1 MKIIA
6 DSAIPYLKG
15 IFENICDIE
24 YFPGS
29 EITPERV
36 RSADALIVRTRT
48 KCNEQLLSGSR
59 VKVIAS
65 ATIGTDH
72 IDLQWCKAH
81 NIAVFNAPG
90 CNSGGVL
97 QYFLT
102 ALFKCLTTKEI
113 WEEFLL
119 RQQACAAAGEEGARA
134 DEGAAD
140 GADAAVGEDADAAAG
155 EEGARADESAAGG
168 ADAAVGEDA
177 DAAAHTFTVGVI
189 GVGNVGS
196 KVAAACEE
204 LGFEVLRNDPPKE
217 REQTLAYNSGYLRIK
232 DFKDYYSLD
241 YLLENSDVV
250 TLHVPLDDTTRGL
263 AGPDF
268 FAKMRPGAIFINSSR
283 GEVVDEE
290 ALLANA
296 DELGAIVL
304 DVWSDEP
311 NINRQLLKRAFI
323 TTPHIAGYSAEG
335 KINGTTMAVEALL
348 KYMSENRMLPEQ
360 QQSQAT
366 TGSQVPAGAH
376 VPAGEQVA
384 AGAHVP
390 AGEQVA
396 AGAPSGSTSGAS
408 TQSVH
413 CSAGSASM
421 PSGSTSGAS
430 TQSEHC
436 SAGSAS
442 APSGS
447 TSGAAGHPIHN
458 MSALLSLLPEP
469 QPVEVDFRGKSLDEI
484 ADLLESIFPI
494 QLLSD
499 ALKSDPT
506 AFESLRN
513 NYDYRH
519 ELQIL

>member
-36 RSADALIVRTRT
+36 HNADALIVRTRT

-119 RQQACAAAGEEGARA
+119 RQQACSAAGEEGAV
-134 DEGAAD
+134 
-140 GADAAVGEDADAAAG
+140 GADAA
-155 EEGARADESAAGG
+155 AAGG
-168 ADAAVGEDA
+168 ARAADDGGAAPGDEGTEAGAADAAV
-177 DAAAHTFTVGVI
+177 HTFTVGVI

-250 TLHVPLDDTTRGL
+250 TLHVPLDETTRGL

-296 DELGAIVL
+296 DKLGAIVL

-366 TGSQVPAGAH
+366 AGEQVPAG
-376 VPAGEQVA
+376 
-384 AGAHVP
+384 
-390 AGEQVA
+390 
-396 AGAPSGSTSGAS
+396 
-408 TQSVH
+408 
-413 CSAGSASM
+413 
-421 PSGSTSGAS
+421 
-430 TQSEHC
+430 
-436 SAGSAS
+436 
-442 APSGS
+442 
-447 TSGAAGHPIHN
+447 
-458 MSALLSLLPEP
+458 ALLSLLPEP

-494 QLLSD
+494 QLLSN